1 MIRPADYVRFT
12 PESGHWLSV
21 LGCPLCAS
29 SRDRL
34 SFQAA
39 GKMAKLPGRAA
50 KRDMPSFGKS
60 LAAILPGGREFVKIA
75 NTAARQR
82 RLTRHET

>member
-1 MIRPADYVRFT
+1 MRLAC
-12 PESGHWLSV
+12 L
-21 LGCPLCAS
+21 LCA
-29 SRDRL
+29 RGRHRL

-60 LAAILPGGREFVKIA
+60 LAAILPPAGE
-75 NTAARQR
+75 NS
-82 RLTRHET
+82 